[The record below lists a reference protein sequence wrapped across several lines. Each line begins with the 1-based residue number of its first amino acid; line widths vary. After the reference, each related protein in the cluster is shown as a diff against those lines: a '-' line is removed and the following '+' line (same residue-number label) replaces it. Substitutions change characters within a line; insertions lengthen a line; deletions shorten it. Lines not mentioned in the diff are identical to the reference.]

1 MKIRRPAFT
10 LLEMMIV
17 LGITALTMLIG
28 WPSMQRTIQ
37 KNEERQFWQTFRQAW
52 QAAQVR
58 SKTSNEST
66 RVFYLKSHSQ
76 VVFSWAS
83 GAERINVPD
92 TLLVR
97 RFNDVEMKKTGYVS
111 PQTEEFI
118 STLDNTD
125 YQMRIQLAWG
135 SYHVQATQKK
145 RHRAVMLGESVSALA
160 IAALSIVFLM
170 ISLNGLNH
178 QRKIAD
184 EQLAASRL
192 AKEASDALK
201 NHKDRVSI
209 VRDPLRATADRNGVV
224 VERSGKCI
232 LKLERR

>member
-1 MKIRRPAFT
+1 MLKKQKRHAFT
-10 LLEMMIV
+10 LLEMIIV
-17 LGITALTMLIG
+17 LGIAALTMLIG

-66 RVFYLKSHSQ
+66 HVFYLKSHSQ

-83 GAERINVPD
+83 GTEHINVPS
-92 TLLVR
+92 TLSVR
-97 RFNDVEMKKTGYVS
+97 RFNDIEMKKRAMSVHRQRSLFQPWTIRIIKS
-111 PQTEEFI
+111 EFSWHGGVI
-118 STLDNTD
+118 M
-125 YQMRIQLAWG
+125 YMQR
-135 SYHVQATQKK
+135 KK
-145 RHRAVMLGESVSALA
+145 RAVMLGESVTALA
-160 IAALSIVFLM
+160 ISALSIVCLM
-170 ISLNGLNH
+170 TGLNELNH
-178 QRKIAD
+178 QRKLAD

-201 NHKDRVSI
+201 SHQGRVRI
-209 VRDPLRATADRNGVV
+209 VRAQLVATADHSRVV